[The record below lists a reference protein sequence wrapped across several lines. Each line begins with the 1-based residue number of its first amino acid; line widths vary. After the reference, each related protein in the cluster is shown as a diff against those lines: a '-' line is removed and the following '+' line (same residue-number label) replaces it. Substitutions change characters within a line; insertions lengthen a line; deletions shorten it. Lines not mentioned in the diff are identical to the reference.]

1 MDLGWLR
8 HDSRRLQLDADTFE
22 EMAEIHPE
30 IRDLRKLR
38 QALSELRLNDL
49 AVGDDGYN
57 RCLLSP
63 FSSRTSRNQ
72 PSNSKYIFGPGSW
85 LRGLIKPQE
94 GWGVSYIDFEQQEF
108 AIAAALSGDPRMWQ
122 AYETG
127 DPYLA
132 FAKQARIV
140 SAGATKDTHPEE
152 REVSKRCI
160 LGIQYAMAGQALAR
174 KIEKPVCEARELLR
188 LHKDV
193 YSKFWE
199 WSDNSVDHAVL
210 TGRQSTVFGWI
221 NHVTADYNPRSL
233 GNFHM
238 QANGAE
244 MLRLS
249 CCLGTENGISVC
261 APVHDALMI
270 TAPLDRLEEDVI
282 KMQSYME
289 EASRVVLSDKYPL
302 RTEAKTYKFPDRYF
316 DKRGNDFWNR
326 VMSLLPKD

>member
-210 TGRQSTVFGWI
+210 TGRQSTVFG
-221 NHVTADYNPRSL
+221 
-233 GNFHM
+233 
-238 QANGAE
+238 
-244 MLRLS
+244 
-249 CCLGTENGISVC
+249 
-261 APVHDALMI
+261 
-270 TAPLDRLEEDVI
+270 
-282 KMQSYME
+282 
-289 EASRVVLSDKYPL
+289 
-302 RTEAKTYKFPDRYF
+302 
-316 DKRGNDFWNR
+316 
-326 VMSLLPKD
+326 

>member
-1 MDLGWLR
+1 
-8 HDSRRLQLDADTFE
+8 
-22 EMAEIHPE
+22 
-30 IRDLRKLR
+30 LR

-108 AIAAALSGDPRMWQ
+108 AIAAALSGDPIMWQ

-160 LGIQYAMAGQALAR
+160 LGIQYAMAEQALAR
-174 KIEKPVCEARELLR
+174 KIEKPVCEARELLG